1 MWDEKGRSSTHHNSY
16 LAAMAMMRI
25 TIDNKGFEIE
35 GKRLVYDLYY
45 FESDQYDGPTLAHS
59 FAKVLVRWAEVLQ
72 RESVASSV
80 LLPFALD
87 DQWTECLK
95 AVQIGR
101 RIILKHVVAA
111 VSGYQIDVD
120 DLEDFMTS
128 PQGLKS
134 ESSEIFGDYDKEEFI
149 AALLNPKLIVS
160 DQEGA

>member
-1 MWDEKGRSSTHHNSY
+1 
-16 LAAMAMMRI
+16 MAILKI

-72 RESVASSV
+72 RESVASGV

-101 RIILKHVVAA
+101 RIILKYVVVA
-111 VSGYQIDVD
+111 VSGYDIDVD
-120 DLEDFMTS
+120 RIEDFMTS
-128 PQGLKS
+128 PQDLKS

-160 DQEGA
+160 DREGL

>member
-1 MWDEKGRSSTHHNSY
+1 
-16 LAAMAMMRI
+16 MAILKI

-72 RESVASSV
+72 RESVASGV

-87 DQWTECLK
+87 DHYTECLK

-101 RIILKHVVAA
+101 RIILKYVVAA
-111 VSGYQIDVD
+111 VAGFQIDVED
-120 DLEDFMTS
+120 IEDFMTS
-128 PQGLKS
+128 PQDLES

-160 DQEGA
+160 DREGL